1 MSARREILPVFIP
14 HLGCTHACVFCN
26 QSAITDRDAENAL
39 RALDEM
45 LSSCAPCGAGFDTR
59 CENSP
64 TGKQDGSRQGRE
76 LAFYG
81 GSFTAIPPEQQL
93 VYLEKAKKAL
103 DAGLIASVRLST
115 RPDAIDAET
124 LGRLR
129 RYGVSTVELGAQSM
143 QDEVLRM
150 SGRGHTA
157 GDVRRAAQCIRE
169 AGFSLGL
176 QMMTGLPGDDDE
188 GALRTAREL
197 IRLRPDFVRIYPT
210 VIVRGTA
217 LERLWREGS
226 YREHTVEDAV
236 RVCSRLLPLFREAG
250 IPVIRLGLNPTD
262 RLSSGDALAGAY
274 HPALG
279 ELVYSRILRNRM
291 EDLLSPLACAGR
303 DVEILVPPARLS
315 QAIGQKKCNLVWLT
329 DRFRLASLRILP
341 AEELTPDGSGDALTV
356 SLL

>member
-1 MSARREILPVFIP
+1 MSARREILPIFIP

-39 RALDEM
+39 RALDEL

-124 LGRLR
+124 LDRLR
-129 RYGVSTVELGAQSM
+129 HYGVATVELGAQSM

-157 GDVRRAAQCIRE
+157 GDVRRAAHCIRE

-250 IPVIRLGLNPTD
+250 IPVIRL
-262 RLSSGDALAGAY
+262 
-274 HPALG
+274 
-279 ELVYSRILRNRM
+279 VYSRILRNRM

-303 DVEILVPPARLS
+303 DAEILVPPARLS
-315 QAIGQKKCNLVWLT
+315 QAIGQKKSNLVWLI
-329 DRFRLASLRILP
+329 DRFRLASLRIRPATEDSQVDDSLFVSFISAAQKSPCEVETPLP
-341 AEELTPDGSGDALTV
+341 RSGRNL
-356 SLL
+356 